1 MINLIKLKE
10 IVVLLLAIFVFIP
23 VLIYEKTLAKY
34 VRQNDYAAGG
44 ELE

>member
-23 VLIYEKTLAKY
+23 VLIYDKTLAKY
-34 VRQNDYAAGG
+34 VRQNDYNAGD

>member
-10 IVVLLLAIFVFIP
+10 IVVLLLAIFVSIP
-23 VLIYEKTLAKY
+23 VLIYENTLAKY
-34 VRQNDYAAGG
+34 VRQNDYDAGD